1 MSLIGAHVSVA
12 GGVWNAISRGESLGC
27 ESIQIFTRN
36 QLQWNAPPIADSV
49 ASRFMDAW
57 KKSSIGKVVVH
68 ASYLINLASEGK
80 TRERSITSLVEEI
93 RRCEQLGID
102 DIVLHPGS
110 HLGAGAETGRG
121 LVSGSLR
128 QVIDR
133 TSTARTRILIETM
146 SGQGNTIGSSIEEIA
161 WIIDK
166 VGDHSRVGLCLD
178 TCHLFAGGYEL
189 RGRSSYERL
198 VRTVEKHVG
207 TDRVGCWHLNDSKK
221 EMGSRLDRH
230 EHLGE
235 GHIGSEVFSCIVSDP
250 LWEDTPCLLETP
262 KGGPGDEGNLALLK
276 KLRGY

>member
-49 ASRFMDAW
+49 ASRFMDAG

>member
-207 TDRVGCWHLNDSKK
+207 TDRMGCWHLNDSKK